1 MSINI
6 SADATG
12 SLTVT
17 VAPHPESRAELY
29 KVSIINGTQTCK
41 IEATTSPLN
50 CTLTGLDK
58 AGHEYTLGARGCAGS
73 GPSEVCSSWTLGR
86 MSKLSAGMSC
96 VQTNSISCD
105 GSDQL

>member
-6 SADATG
+6 SADDTG

-17 VAPHPESRAELY
+17 VAPHPDSLAELY
-29 KVSIINGTQTCK
+29 KVSIMNGTQACK

-50 CTLTGLDK
+50 CTITGLDK

-86 MSKLSAGMSC
+86 MPKLSAGMFC
-96 VQTNSISCD
+96 VDTD
-105 GSDQL
+105 